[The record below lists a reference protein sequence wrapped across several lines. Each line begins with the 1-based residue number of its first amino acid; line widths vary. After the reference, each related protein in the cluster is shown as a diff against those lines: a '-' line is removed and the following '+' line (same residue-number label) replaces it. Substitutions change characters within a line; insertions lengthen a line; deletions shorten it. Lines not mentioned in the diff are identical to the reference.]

1 MSKLTYTIVTK
12 KIKDKKE
19 VVIESAGHTSRF
31 TILDIEAN
39 IAKGE
44 KALKEFEG
52 NAKIHKDIMTNIEAH
67 HPFVSKMSDKEL
79 HTIHMY
85 FDAKAHYNT
94 YSDKAKQMK
103 KAIKEEQAD
112 LKEVLEQLPEL
123 NG

>member
-1 MSKLTYTIVTK
+1 MLKYTIITK
-12 KIKDKKE
+12 KIKDKKA
-19 VVIESAGHTSRF
+19 VVIESSGHTSRF

-52 NAKIHKDIMTNIEAH
+52 NAKIQRSIMDNIEGH

-94 YSDKAKQMK
+94 YSDKAKDMK
-103 KAIKEEQAD
+103 KAIKEEKAD
-112 LKEVLEQLPEL
+112 LKDILEQLPEL